1 MSSVREQTGT
11 AAGSSPPT
19 SLRPS
24 RPRHAEKVIHLGLVL
39 AALVSVATTVGIV
52 LSFVPPNIEFFGQ
65 VPPLDFLTGTTW
77 TPQFTPASFGVL
89 PLVSATLLITLL
101 AMIVAAPLGL
111 ATALHL
117 SEYAR
122 PRLRRVLK
130 PLLEVLAGIP
140 TVVFGFFALEF
151 VTPLLR
157 RVLDPLFG
165 GETPEIFNALS
176 AALVMGVMIIPTI
189 ASLSEDAMAA
199 VPNSL
204 RQGAYALGS
213 SKRQVST
220 KVVIPAA
227 LSGIVAAFVLG
238 ISRAVGETM
247 IVAIAAGQRPN
258 LSWNPLEGMQ
268 TMTGFIAAIG
278 QGDVPVGSLGYDTI
292 FAVGLLLFVATFVM
306 NIFSIRLVRRFRE
319 VYE

>member
-1 MSSVREQTGT
+1 V
-11 AAGSSPPT
+11 

-24 RPRHAEKVIHLGLVL
+24 RPRRFEKLVHLSLIG
-39 AALVSVATTVGIV
+39 AALVSVATTIGIV
-52 LSFVPPNIEFFGQ
+52 LSFVPPNLEFFRQ
-65 VPPLDFLTGTTW
+65 VPPLDFLLGTNWAPT
-77 TPQFTPASFGVL
+77 FTPSSFGVL
-89 PLVSATLLITLL
+89 PLVSATLTITLI

-111 ATALHL
+111 STALYL
-117 SEYAR
+117 SEYAH
-122 PRLRRVLK
+122 PRLRRWLK
-130 PLLEVLAGIP
+130 PILEILAGIP

-157 RVLDPLFG
+157 DILAPFFD
-165 GETPEIFNALS
+165 GELPEIFNALS
-176 AALVMGVMIIPTI
+176 AALVMGIMIIPTI

-199 VPNSL
+199 VPNAL

-213 SKRQVST
+213 TKRQVST
-220 KVVIPAA
+220 KVVVPAA
-227 LSGIVAAFVLG
+227 FSGITAAFVLG

-247 IVAIAAGQRPN
+247 IVAVAAGQRPN
-258 LSWNPLEGMQ
+258 LTWNPLEGMQ

-278 QGDVPVGSLGYDTI
+278 QGDVPVGSLEYDTI
-292 FAVGLLLFVATFVM
+292 FAVGLLLFVATFIM